1 MKKKAAEEKR
11 VEGLRVKR
19 CYVLKQQCISF
30 INIGSIKFCFSITQ
44 TLVSSPYADPA
55 VIISHMMMNWPFAAI
70 QGESQSKKFPSVS
83 LLLWKNS
90 KCHLRKESLRLRLTI
105 AQFYDFFNIKKL

>member
-1 MKKKAAEEKR
+1 MKKKEAKEKR

-44 TLVSSPYADPA
+44 TLVSSPYADLA
-55 VIISHMMMNWPFAAI
+55 VIMSHMMMNWLFAAI
-70 QGESQSKKFPSVS
+70 QGESESEKFPSVS

-90 KCHLRKESLRLRLTI
+90 RGRLRKESLRFR
-105 AQFYDFFNIKKL
+105 